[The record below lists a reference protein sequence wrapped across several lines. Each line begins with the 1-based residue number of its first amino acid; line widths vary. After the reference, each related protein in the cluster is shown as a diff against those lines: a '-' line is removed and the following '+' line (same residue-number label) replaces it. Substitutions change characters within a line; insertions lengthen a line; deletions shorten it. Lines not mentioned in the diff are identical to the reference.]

1 MDGTNTASGTN
12 PAVPFS
18 RARGYDGLRGVEGMY
33 HYKDPAGP
41 TRAAVVAL
49 SLYMVLD
56 LVSASL
62 MLAFPPDPVELTPLD
77 LVPAL
82 DFVAL
87 LACFVLVGR
96 WIYRVVANAHAVGE
110 AVSITPGWAVGW
122 YFVPLANLVM
132 PYQAMRETWD
142 ASHEAAAL
150 EEGRDTALLPC
161 WWGLWLVTNIVSN
174 VAAWSGG
181 LGEPPTGLA
190 LTANLV
196 AALLNVPLCLI
207 LIRIARRL
215 LRVQRLAANRDVFA

>member
-1 MDGTNTASGTN
+1 
-12 PAVPFS
+12 
-18 RARGYDGLRGVEGMY
+18 MY
-33 HYKDPAGP
+33 EFKDPAGA
-41 TRAAVVAL
+41 TRAAVIAL
-49 SLYMVLD
+49 AVYMPLD
-56 LVSASL
+56 LVSALL
-62 MLAFPPDPVELTPLD
+62 MLAFPPDPVEPALLD

-82 DFVAL
+82 DFLAI

-96 WIYRVVANAHAVGE
+96 WIYRVNANAHAVGRE
-110 AVSITPGWAVGW
+110 VSITPGWAVGW

-150 EEGRDTALLPC
+150 EAERETSLLPW

-174 VAAWSGG
+174 VSAWSGG
-181 LGEPPTGLA
+181 IGEAPNGLG
-190 LTANLV
+190 LTANLA

-215 LRVQRLAANRDVFA
+215 DRVQRIAANREVFA

>member
-1 MDGTNTASGTN
+1 MYEYRESSG
-12 PAVPFS
+12 V
-18 RARGYDGLRGVEGMY
+18 
-33 HYKDPAGP
+33 

-49 SLYMVLD
+49 SIYMVLD

-62 MLAFPPDPVELTPLD
+62 MFAFPPDPVEPTLLD

-82 DFVAL
+82 DFVAI

-96 WIYRVVANAHAVGE
+96 WIYRVNANAHAVGQE
-110 AVSITPGWAVGW
+110 VSVTPGWAVGW

-150 EEGRDTALLPC
+150 EEERETALLPW
-161 WWGLWLVTNIVSN
+161 WWGLWLVTNIISN

-181 LGEPPTGLA
+181 LGEAPDRLA

-196 AALLNVPLCLI
+196 AAALNVPLCLI

-215 LRVQRLAANRDVFA
+215 ERVQRLAANRDVFA